1 MLLIDILLFTVPAL
15 FSLGVLTATYLA
27 FRNYR
32 KQKGMSETPERD
44 FQLPIDKQ
52 KKYLYGSFYNPD
64 SPIPTRKRFI
74 PFFITVVIL
83 QIVAAGGY
91 FMGSIIIVWL
101 CTFLILAVAI
111 FAGIRFMKVI
121 LDDKTALKI
130 K

>member
-1 MLLIDILLFTVPAL
+1 MFFIDLLIYSVPAL
-15 FSLGVLTATYLA
+15 FSLGILTATYLA

-52 KKYLYGSFYNPD
+52 KKYLYGAFYNPD
-64 SPIPTRKRFI
+64 SPLPTRKRFI
-74 PFFITVVIL
+74 PFFLAVIVL
-83 QIVAAGGY
+83 QIIAAIGY
-91 FMGSIIIVWL
+91 VIGTIILVWL
-101 CTFLILAVAI
+101 CTFLTLAVAI

>member
-1 MLLIDILLFTVPAL
+1 MYFIDLFLFTVPAL
-15 FSLGVLTATYLA
+15 FSLGVLTATYFA

-52 KKYLYGSFYNPD
+52 KKYLYGAFYNPD

-74 PFFITVVIL
+74 PFFAAVILL
-83 QIVAAGGY
+83 QIVGAAGYLLG
-91 FMGSIIIVWL
+91 IVILIWL
-101 CTFLILAVAI
+101 CTFLTLAVAI

-121 LDDKTALKI
+121 IDDKTALKI

>member
-1 MLLIDILLFTVPAL
+1 MLLIDILLFIVPAL
-15 FSLGVLTATYLA
+15 FSFGVLTASYLA

-52 KKYLYGSFYNPD
+52 KKYLYGAFYNPD
-64 SPIPTRKRFI
+64 SPIPTKKRFI
-74 PFFITVVIL
+74 PFYIAVVLL
-83 QIVAAGGY
+83 QIVAVCG
-91 FMGSIIIVWL
+91 FFLGSIILVWL

>member
-27 FRNYR
+27 FRNYP

-91 FMGSIIIVWL
+91 FMGSIILVWL

>member
-15 FSLGVLTATYLA
+15 FSLGVLTATYFA

-52 KKYLYGSFYNPD
+52 KMYLYGAFYNPD
-64 SPIPTRKRFI
+64 SPIPTKKRFI
-74 PFFITVVIL
+74 PFFIAVVLL
-83 QIVAAGGY
+83 QIIAAGG
-91 FMGSIIIVWL
+91 FFLGSIILVWL

>member
-91 FMGSIIIVWL
+91 FMGSIILVWL

-111 FAGIRFMKVI
+111 FAGIRFIKVI

>member
-64 SPIPTRKRFI
+64 SPVPTRKRFI
-74 PFFITVVIL
+74 PFFIAVVIL

-91 FMGSIIIVWL
+91 FMGSIILVWL

>member
-91 FMGSIIIVWL
+91 FMGSIILVWL

>member
-74 PFFITVVIL
+74 AFFITVVIL

-91 FMGSIIIVWL
+91 FMGSIILVWL

-111 FAGIRFMKVI
+111 FAGIRFIKVI